1 MCFKISYSK
10 NIANRIADRI
20 PKGSEVRLKSS
31 LETAE
36 NEPKNGGFDKE
47 ITKEIYISPE
57 ERQQIINNLRF
68 I

>member
-20 PKGSEVRLKSS
+20 PKGPEVRPKNS

>member
-1 MCFKISYSK
+1 MYFKISNSK

-20 PKGSEVRLKSS
+20 PKGSKVRPKNS

-47 ITKEIYISPE
+47 ITKEIYTLQKKDSKLL
-57 ERQQIINNLRF
+57 II
-68 I
+68 